1 MTDGDDPSR
10 HRSPED
16 LRAFIENMPD
26 RDRARLVAIAA
37 RFAKTADW
45 TTTQDLLQGAFVS
58 AISGDRRCPAEVD
71 PLVFLI
77 GAMRSTLSNERDK
90 DSWSD
95 ESDLEDEQHQHL
107 VVNLETPERVLERL
121 DSILEL
127 KSAITK
133 EFDGDDRPFMVFEG
147 RVEGMSRAEIRDM
160 LGMDQTAFESLERR
174 LRRLMNKHFP
184 KPRRTP

>member
-1 MTDGDDPSR
+1 MTDGDGPSR

-16 LRAFIENMPD
+16 LTAWIENMPD
-26 RDRARLVAIAA
+26 RDHVRLVAIAA
-37 RFAKTADW
+37 RFAKSADW
-45 TTTQDLLQGAFVS
+45 TTAQDLLQGAFLS
-58 AISGDRRCPAEVD
+58 AISGDRRCPADVE

-77 GAMRSTLSNERDK
+77 GAMRSILSNERDK
-90 DSWSD
+90 DSRL
-95 ESDLEDEQHQHL
+95 EEADLEDEQHQL
-107 VVNLETPERVLERL
+107 LIVNLETPERMLERL

-127 KSAITK
+127 KGVITK
-133 EFDGDDRPFMVFEG
+133 EFEGDDRPFMVFEG

-160 LGMDQTAFESLERR
+160 LEMDQTAFESLERR